1 MSMKVK
7 IYPSDTPTIFDQDVF
22 LGTSVSGQSNDLTI
36 GKFLGWKDWSIKG
49 FDTEGQPIED
59 SKGHLTPQYLELNG
73 PGVDFQIIR
82 DTVRLLGCE
91 TPRHEL
97 DGKGNPH
104 ESHFTGKNRSG
115 FREVGHSFFI
125 NFVTNRSDFS
135 DELKRVISLLKKNEL
150 TFEHHGRYRPSE
162 EGEVYRGDWVLNYR
176 SPNPDEKPPVD
187 YFDGP
192 SIRDDTSLSISL
204 SEEYWSDPYKNKSHR
219 WILISIIEDLG
230 RTTEEMINEDK
241 VRKEDLFREDLF
253 RTTEDKVQEEDLL
266 TYRDIQRS
274 VVEDCLSQLTEPPQS
289 ESVEVVQ

>member
-59 SKGHLTPQYLELNG
+59 SKGNLTDQYLEING
-73 PGVDFQIIR
+73 SGVDFEQIR
-82 DTVRLLGCE
+82 DTVRVLGCE
-91 TPRHEL
+91 TPRH
-97 DGKGNPH
+97 DGERNNH

-115 FREVGHSFFI
+115 FRLVRGDLFL

-176 SPNPDEKPPVD
+176 SPDPEEIQEVD

-192 SIRDDTSLSISL
+192 SVRDDTSLSISL

-230 RTTEEMINEDK
+230 RTTEEMINEDN
-241 VRKEDLFREDLF
+241 VRKEDLW
-253 RTTEDKVQEEDLL
+253 
-266 TYRDIQRS
+266 DIQRS

-289 ESVEVVQ
+289 ESVEVVR